1 MKKQVRE
8 GRSLG
13 IKEGDDEDG
22 VNGRSYERD
31 EVETE
36 DTKGSRGEGAAKP
49 TQERIRQREKQVDG
63 ERGEESD
70 DRDEFGRR
78 EKPEAEIILS
88 RCVNVINFKTYIVSV
103 ASG

>member
-36 DTKGSRGEGAAKP
+36 DPKGSRGDGAARL
-49 TQERIRQREKQVDG
+49 TQERIRRRQKQVDG
-63 ERGEESD
+63 EKG
-70 DRDEFGRR
+70 DE
-78 EKPEAEIILS
+78 
-88 RCVNVINFKTYIVSV
+88 
-103 ASG
+103 

>member
-8 GRSLG
+8 GRSLR

-36 DTKGSRGEGAAKP
+36 DTKGSRGEGAARL
-49 TQERIRQREKQVDG
+49 TQERRRQREKQADG
-63 ERGEESD
+63 ERGETTE
-70 DRDEFGRR
+70 RR
-78 EKPEAEIILS
+78 EKIS
-88 RCVNVINFKTYIVSV
+88 S
-103 ASG
+103 